1 MRCVMA
7 ATLVTSRLHY
17 KSYDW
22 KSTLGRMPEVTVL
35 SRTQSERRAATV
47 DALLSATIQVLT
59 DGGYAA
65 LTTRRVAERAGVSQG
80 AQQHYFPTKNA
91 LVDAALHRM
100 VEELATEAA
109 ATPLRAVTERDR
121 AAELLDRLWDLHT
134 LPICPAVVELL
145 NAARTDPE
153 LAEQVV
159 PSTRAG
165 MAAIQ
170 AIAAASLPTYATL
183 PGFTDFIAVA
193 VSTVRGSSTLTAIPG
208 LGDLH
213 PSWPRVRALLMRIL
227 DSLAA

>member
-1 MRCVMA
+1 M
-7 ATLVTSRLHY
+7 
-17 KSYDW
+17 
-22 KSTLGRMPEVTVL
+22 STL

-47 DALLSATIQVLT
+47 DALLTATIQVLI

-100 VEELATEAA
+100 VEELAAEAV
-109 ATPLRAVTERDR
+109 ATPLVAETERDR
-121 AAELLDRLWDLHT
+121 AAELLDRLWDLHN
-134 LPICPAVVELL
+134 LPICPAVIELL
-145 NAARTDPE
+145 NAARTDTE

-170 AIAAASLPTYATL
+170 SIAAVSLPTYAAV
-183 PGFTDFIAVA
+183 PGFADFIAVA
-193 VSTVRGSSTLTAIPG
+193 VSTVRGSSTLIAIPG

-213 PSWPRVRALLMRIL
+213 PPWPRVRAMLMQVLDGLLG
-227 DSLAA
+227 